1 MQPPRI
7 AYCSPVNPAPSGIS
21 DYSEELLPYLAQY
34 ATITLFVED
43 GLRPT
48 NPHLGAHLEVLPLR
62 RLERAQRQRPF
73 DAILYHMGN
82 SPAHAGIWR
91 SAQRVPGVVVLHDLV
106 LHHFM
111 LWYAA
116 NVQRNVQIYVRSMTE
131 RYGEAGAHMAQLMIR
146 SRFTDAAFDFP
157 CCEPVLAAARG
168 LIVHSR
174 FVAERTAQLHPDLP
188 TAVVPMGVPL
198 PARRDRAAARARLGL
213 PAGAE
218 ILASFGH
225 INAWKR
231 VEPALRALAAL
242 RAQGHDARYVLVGSV
257 SPNYDLQALIERMRL
272 ADAVT
277 VTGYVPREAFEDY
290 VAAADICLNLRHPTG
305 GETSASLLRLLGAG
319 RPTLVSAVGSFAELP
334 PGVAAQVDVGASEN
348 DLILAYCRLLLEQ
361 PDLAAQLGA
370 QARSYVAEHHTLAA
384 AAAGYIR
391 TLAGWYGW
399 PVVQRTHE
407 QPLWA
412 DGDQSDSPQFAVHSS
427 AAGGGQQAAGG
438 TRQAA
443 GSRRQEA
450 RGRRQEA
457 EGGEGFRPQAVG
469 ALADAGSSGRGDPKP
484 SLISAAAQA
493 AAEIGLT
500 EDDAAPMRALA
511 ERIAELS

>member
-21 DYSEELLPYLAQY
+21 DYSEELLPYLGQY
-34 ATITLFVED
+34 SDITVFVED

-48 NPHLGAHLEVLPLR
+48 NAQLTAHLEVLPLR
-62 RLERAQRQRPF
+62 RLEREQRRRPF

-91 SAQRVPGVVVLHDLV
+91 AAQRIPGVVVLHELV

-116 NVQRNVQIYVRSMTE
+116 NVQRNVQIYVRAMAE
-131 RYGEAGAHMAQLMIR
+131 RYGETGAHMAQLMIR
-146 SRFTDAAFDFP
+146 SRFTDAAFEFP
-157 CCEPVLAAARG
+157 CCEPVLSAARG

-174 FVAERTAQLHPDLP
+174 FVAERAAALRPDLP
-188 TAVVPMGVPL
+188 IAVAPMGVPL
-198 PARRDRAAARARLGL
+198 PSPRNRLAARARLNL
-213 PAGAE
+213 PADAA

-242 RAQGHDARYVLVGSV
+242 RAEGYDARYVLVGSV
-257 SPNYDLQALIERMRL
+257 SPNYDLQALIDRMRL
-272 ADAVT
+272 SDLVT

-290 VAAADICLNLRHPTG
+290 VAAADICLNLRYPTG

-334 PGVAAQVDVGASEN
+334 PGVAAQVDADASEG

-361 PDLAAQLGA
+361 PAAAAQLGA
-370 QARSYVAEHHTLAA
+370 QARRYVAEQHTLAGA
-384 AAAGYIR
+384 AAAYMR
-391 TLAGWYGW
+391 ALAGWYGW
-399 PVVQRTHE
+399 PVVQRVHE
-407 QPLWA
+407 APLWA
-412 DGDQSDSPQFAVHSS
+412 V
-427 AAGGGQQAAGG
+427 
-438 TRQAA
+438 
-443 GSRRQEA
+443 E
-450 RGRRQEA
+450 EA
-457 EGGEGFRPQAVG
+457 EGDKGTEGQVDRGTREQGGEQGFVQGAVQPE
-469 ALADAGSSGRGDPKP
+469 AGSAERGEVKAG
-484 SLISAAAQA
+484 AAPPLLLAGAQA
-493 AAEIGLT
+493 AADIGLR
-500 EDDAAPMRALA
+500 EDDAAPLRALA
-511 ERIAELS
+511 DRISDVL